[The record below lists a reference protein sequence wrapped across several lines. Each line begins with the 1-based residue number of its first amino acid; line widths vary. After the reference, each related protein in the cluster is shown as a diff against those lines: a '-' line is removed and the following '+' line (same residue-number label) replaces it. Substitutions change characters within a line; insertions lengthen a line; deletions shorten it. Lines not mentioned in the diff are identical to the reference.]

1 MKLHLFA
8 IFSYNKRHEGEKGG
22 RSMGSL
28 ISADNTW
35 ALWAII
41 AGGVAISIWLEQKY
55 KWAAKISGA
64 IIALVMAMLLANFGI
79 IPTDAPVY
87 DTVWGYVVPLAIPLL
102 LLNSDIRK
110 IWKESGRLLIIFLIG
125 SIGTVAGAIIA
136 YSLLHNYIPELGGI
150 AGMMTGSYIGGG
162 VNFAAL
168 ADAFGVSG
176 EMISAA
182 TVADNL
188 LMGIYFFV
196 LLAIPG
202 IKFFREKY
210 THPYQDEVEA
220 KTVDAEE
227 GKTLAAAYWGRKE
240 ISLRDIAFAGGTT
253 FIIVCISG
261 VIANF
266 LSTVIPTS
274 NPVLAMCNAL
284 FGNKYLIIT
293 TLTMVCATVLP
304 DFFGNIKGTQEL
316 GTYLIYFFLFV
327 IGVPASIPVIL
338 RNAPLLLVFTGIM
351 VLINMIVMFVAG
363 KIGKFNLEEIILA
376 SNANIGG
383 PTTAAAMAISKGWT
397 KLVGPVL
404 LVGTLG
410 YVIGTYFGLI
420 IGNIF
425 V

>member
-1 MKLHLFA
+1 
-8 IFSYNKRHEGEKGG
+8 
-22 RSMGSL
+22 MGSL

-41 AGGVAISIWLEQKY
+41 AGGVAISIWLEQTY
-55 KWAAKISGA
+55 KWAGKVSGA

-87 DTVWGYVVPLAIPLL
+87 DTVWGYVVPMAIPLL

-125 SIGTVAGAIIA
+125 SIGTVAGAIIG

-168 ADAFGVSG
+168 AGAFGVSG
-176 EMISAA
+176 EMVSAA

-188 LMGIYFFV
+188 LMGVYFFV

-202 IKFFREKY
+202 IKFFQDKY
-210 THPYQDEVEA
+210 AHPYQDEVEA
-220 KTVDAEE
+220 KTAKAEE

-240 ISLRDIAFAGGTT
+240 ISLKDISFAGATA
-253 FIIVCISG
+253 FIVVCISG
-261 VIANF
+261 VVANF
-266 LSTVIPTS
+266 LGTVIPNG
-274 NPVLAMCNAL
+274 NPVLAMFNAL

-293 TLTMVCATVLP
+293 TLTMILATAFP

-338 RNAPLLLVFTGIM
+338 KNAPLLLAFTGIM
-351 VLINMIVMFVAG
+351 VLVNMLVMFVAG
-363 KIGKFNLEEIILA
+363 KIGKFNLEEIIVA

-420 IGNIF
+420 IGNLFI
-425 V
+425 

>member
-1 MKLHLFA
+1 
-8 IFSYNKRHEGEKGG
+8 
-22 RSMGSL
+22 MGSSL

-41 AGGVAISIWLEQKY
+41 AGGVAVSIWLEQTY
-55 KWAAKISGA
+55 KWAAKVSGA
-64 IIALVMAMLLANFGI
+64 IIALVLAMLLANFGI

-87 DTVWGYVVPLAIPLL
+87 DNVWGYVVPLAIPLL

-110 IWKESGRLLIIFLIG
+110 IWRESGRLLIIFLIG
-125 SIGTVAGAIIA
+125 SVGTVAGAIIA
-136 YSLLHNYIPELGGI
+136 YSLLHNYIPELAGI

-168 ADAFGVSG
+168 ADAFDVSG

-202 IKFFREKY
+202 IKFFRDKY
-210 THPYQDEVEA
+210 AHPYQDKVEA
-220 KTVDAEE
+220 TTVNEEE

-240 ISLRDIAFAGGTT
+240 ISLKDIAFAGATA
-253 FIIVCISG
+253 FIIVWVSTE
-261 VIANF
+261 IAGL
-266 LSTVIPTS
+266 LSNVIPTS
-274 NPVLAMCNAL
+274 NAVLSMCNAL

-293 TLTMVCATVLP
+293 TLTMICATAFP
-304 DFFGNIKGTQEL
+304 NFFGNIKGTQEL

-351 VLINMIVMFVAG
+351 VLVNMLTMFIAG

-397 KLVGPVL
+397 ELVGPVL

-420 IGNIF
+420 IGNLFI
-425 V
+425 

>member
-1 MKLHLFA
+1 MT
-8 IFSYNKRHEGEKGG
+8 
-22 RSMGSL
+22 SL

-41 AGGVAISIWLEQKY
+41 AGGVAISIWLEQTY

-64 IIALVMAMLLANFGI
+64 IIALIMAMVLANVGI
-79 IPTDAPVY
+79 IPTAAPVY

-202 IKFFREKY
+202 IKFFREKFS
-210 THPYQDEVEA
+210 HPHVDAVES
-220 KTVDAEE
+220 KTVNIED
-227 GKTLAAAYWGRKE
+227 GKTQAAAYWGRKE
-240 ISLRDIAFAGGTT
+240 ISLRDVAFAGATT
-253 FIIVCISG
+253 FIIVAISS
-261 VIANF
+261 AFAKF
-266 LSTVIPTS
+266 LGAAIPTS
-274 NPVLAMCNAL
+274 NPVLSMCNSL
-284 FGNKYLIIT
+284 FGNQYLIIT
-293 TLTMVCATVLP
+293 TLTMICATVAP
-304 DFFGNIKGTQEL
+304 QFFGNIRGTQEL

-351 VLINMIVMFVAG
+351 VLVNMIVMFVAG
-363 KIGKFNLEEIILA
+363 KIGKFDLEEIILA

-420 IGNIF
+420 IGNLF

>member
-1 MKLHLFA
+1 MT
-8 IFSYNKRHEGEKGG
+8 
-22 RSMGSL
+22 SL
-28 ISADNTW
+28 ISAENTW

-41 AGGVAISIWLEQKY
+41 AGGVAISIWLEQTY

-64 IIALVMAMLLANFGI
+64 IIALIMAMVLANIGI

-87 DTVWGYVVPLAIPLL
+87 DIVWSYVVPLAIPLL

-168 ADAFGVSG
+168 ANAFGVSG

-202 IKFFREKY
+202 INFFRDKFS
-210 THPYQDEVEA
+210 HPHMDAVEA
-220 KTVDAEE
+220 KTANVED
-227 GKTLAAAYWGRKE
+227 GKTQAAAYWGRKE
-240 ISLRDIAFAGGTT
+240 ISLRDLAFAGATT
-253 FIIVCISG
+253 FIIVAVSSAFAKFLGG
-261 VIANF
+261 VIPA
-266 LSTVIPTS
+266 T
-274 NPVLAMCNAL
+274 NPVLSMCNAL
-284 FGNKYLIIT
+284 LGNQYLIIT
-293 TLTMVCATVLP
+293 TLTMICATIAP
-304 DFFGNIKGTQEL
+304 QFFGNIKGTQEL

-327 IGVPASIPVIL
+327 IGVPASIPIIL
-338 RNAPLLLVFTGIM
+338 RNAPLLLVFTGLM
-351 VLINMIVMFVAG
+351 VLVNMIVIFAAG
-363 KIGKFNLEEIILA
+363 KIGKFDLEEVILA

-420 IGNIF
+420 IGNLFI
-425 V
+425 